1 MYSKARG
8 QERSCVNSTPQLTH
22 VDLGPRNILIKN
34 ERIAAIVDW
43 ETFSLR
49 CHPAFWEDMGTKNEA
64 MPAGVRQAVDEEFW
78 ENVGRSSH
86 LHSRPYVTSRFMQCW
101 P

>member
-43 ETFSLR
+43 ETYRLR
-49 CHPAFWEDMGTKNEA
+49 CHRVLGGHGHQKRGYACGGPSG
-64 MPAGVRQAVDEEFW
+64 
-78 ENVGRSSH
+78 
-86 LHSRPYVTSRFMQCW
+86 C
-101 P
+101 